1 MPSPPSAS
9 SSSSSRGLGSALR
22 DGFNA
27 LRARAETW
35 RAPRPRFWIDERA
48 CKSCYECDRRFGP
61 TARKHHCR
69 ACGRVFCARC
79 SSNALPPDR
88 DPDGAPRARVRRV
101 LRRARGRKRERE
113 RAGAR
118 GERRKRARRRTTQLA
133 QLAPPPTPPTTTP
146 ARRTPPASRRRLA
159 RRRRASARRPR
170 PARRSRRRRA
180 RRARRRRRRL
190 GARRRIRI
198 RRVLYTGPHTTAS
211 ARWTPILKDFCRRFS
226 QPTPRF
232 QSRHTST
239 PFNSN

>member
-88 DPDGAPRARVRRV
+88 DPDGAPARVCGV
-101 LRRARGRKRERE
+101 CCDARAGGSGSGSGRGRGGAEE
-113 RAGAR
+113 EGAAADDTAGTAGAAADAADDDS
-118 GERRKRARRRTTQLA
+118 RAANAAGVSSTTR
-133 QLAPPPTPPTTTP
+133 APPPGVRAATATGAAVAETPRPPRAPTPTP
-146 ARRTPPASRRRLA
+146 AGGASSNPNQA
-159 RRRRASARRPR
+159 RSIHWSPYD
-170 PARRSRRRRA
+170 
-180 RRARRRRRRL
+180 
-190 GARRRIRI
+190 
-198 RRVLYTGPHTTAS
+198 RVGEVDADP
-211 ARWTPILKDFCRRFS
+211 
-226 QPTPRF
+226 
-232 QSRHTST
+232 
-239 PFNSN
+239 